1 MEQIIARNKW
11 EKMISGKPYG
21 VNKLVKL
28 TANAELV
35 KRDGNDYPYV
45 SLTGEIS
52 RNDKRFR
59 DPIITC
65 GCIHEEILHHFPQ
78 LAPLAAVHLS
88 AADGQP
94 MHSEANAR
102 FWAGLTKYEPK
113 ANDPSKHPTQTDK
126 KGIFNLS
133 LLAEHLQ
140 TDLNTAQEV
149 RKGLLIG
156 LPWDR
161 ITSDLGL
168 IDLWSTQA
176 GAARRLLIDTKQV
189 ANV

>member
-11 EKMISGKPYG
+11 ERSISGKPYG
-21 VNKLVKL
+21 VAKLVKL
-28 TANAELV
+28 TVNAELV
-35 KRDGNDYPYV
+35 KREGNSYPYF

-65 GCIHEEILHHFPQ
+65 GFLHDEILHYFPQ
-78 LAPLAAVHLS
+78 LAPLAVVHLS

-113 ANDPSKHPTQTDK
+113 ANNPSKHPTETDK

-149 RKGLLIG
+149 RKGLLMG

-161 ITSDLGL
+161 ITADLGL
-168 IDLWSTQA
+168 TELWSKQA
-176 GAARRLLIDTKQV
+176 GAARRLLVDVKQTT
-189 ANV
+189 NV

>member
-11 EKMISGKPYG
+11 ERSISGKPYG
-21 VNKLVKL
+21 VAKLVKI
-28 TANAELV
+28 TVNAELV
-35 KRDGNDYPYV
+35 KIEGNSYPYF

-65 GCIHEEILHHFPQ
+65 GCIHEEILHYFPQ
-78 LAPLAAVHLS
+78 LAPLAVVHLS

-102 FWAGLTKYEPK
+102 YWAGLTKYEPK
-113 ANDPSKHPTQTDK
+113 GNNPSQDPTETDK
-126 KGIFNLS
+126 NGTFNPS
-133 LLAEHLQ
+133 ILARHLQ
-140 TDLNTAQEV
+140 TNEKTAREV
-149 RKGLLIG
+149 RQGFLVG

-161 ITSDLGL
+161 ITADLGL
-168 IDLWSTQA
+168 IELWSTQA
-176 GAARRLLIDTKQV
+176 GAARRLLVDVKQA

>member
-1 MEQIIARNKW
+1 MDQVIARNKW

-21 VNKLVKL
+21 VAKLVKI
-28 TANAELV
+28 TVNAELV
-35 KRDGNDYPYV
+35 KRGGNEYPYF

-59 DPIITC
+59 DPIIAC
-65 GCIHEEILHHFPQ
+65 GCIHDEILHHFPQ

-94 MHSEANAR
+94 MHAEANAR
-102 FWAGLTKYEPK
+102 YWAGLTKYEPK
-113 ANDPSKHPTQTDK
+113 GNNPSQDPTETDEN
-126 KGIFNLS
+126 GTFNPS
-133 LLAEHLQ
+133 ILAKHLQ
-140 TDLNTAQEV
+140 TDETTAREV
-149 RKGLLIG
+149 RKGFLIG

-161 ITSDLGL
+161 ITAHLGL
-168 IDLWSTQA
+168 IELWSKQA
-176 GAARRLLIDTKQV
+176 GAARKLLNDVKQV

>member
-21 VNKLVKL
+21 VAKLVKL
-28 TANAELV
+28 TVNAELV
-35 KRDGNDYPYV
+35 KREGNSYPYF

-65 GCIHEEILHHFPQ
+65 GCIHDEILHYFPQ

-113 ANDPSKHPTQTDK
+113 ANDPSKHPTETDK
-126 KGIFNLS
+126 SGIFNLS

-149 RKGLLIG
+149 RKGLLMG

-161 ITSDLGL
+161 ITADLGL
-168 IDLWSTQA
+168 IDLWSRQA
-176 GAARRLLIDTKQV
+176 AAARALLVDTKEAASV
-189 ANV
+189 

>member
-11 EKMISGKPYG
+11 ERLIDGKPYG
-21 VNKLVKL
+21 VAKLVKI
-28 TANAELV
+28 TVNAELV
-35 KRDGNDYPYV
+35 KRNGNDYPYF

-59 DPIITC
+59 DPVITC
-65 GCIHEEILHHFPQ
+65 GAIHDEILSYFPS
-78 LAPLAAVHLS
+78 LAPLATVHLS

-94 MHSEANAR
+94 MHAEANAR
-102 FWAGLTKYEPK
+102 YWAGLTKYEPK
-113 ANDPSKHPTQTDK
+113 ASNPAKYPTETDK
-126 KGIFNLS
+126 KGIFNLA

-149 RKGLLIG
+149 RKGLLMG

-161 ITSDLGL
+161 ITAELGL
-168 IDLWSTQA
+168 IKLWSKQA
-176 GAARRLLIDTKQV
+176 GAARQLLNDVKQV

>member
-21 VNKLVKL
+21 VDKLVKI
-28 TANAELV
+28 TVNAELV
-35 KRDGNDYPYV
+35 KRNGNSYPYF

-52 RNDKRFR
+52 RNDRRYR
-59 DPIITC
+59 DPIISC
-65 GCIHEEILHHFPQ
+65 GQITDEILHHFPQ
-78 LAPLAAVHLS
+78 LAPLAVVHLS

-102 FWAGLTKYEPK
+102 YWAGLSIYPDGSPMGEYKPRM
-113 ANDPSKHPTQTDK
+113 
-126 KGIFNLS
+126 
-133 LLAEHLQ
+133 LAQHLQ
-140 TDLNTAQEV
+140 ADRKTADEV
-149 RKGLLIG
+149 RQGLLMG
-156 LPWDR
+156 LSWDR
-161 ITSDLGL
+161 ITADLGL

-176 GAARRLLIDTKQV
+176 GAARKLLNDVKAV

>member
-1 MEQIIARNKW
+1 MDQVLARNSW
-11 EKMISGKPYG
+11 EKMISGAPYG
-21 VNKLVKL
+21 VAKPVKI
-28 TANAELV
+28 TAKAELV
-35 KRDGNDYPYV
+35 KRDGNDYAYF

-52 RNDKRFR
+52 RNERRFN

-65 GCIHEEILHHFPQ
+65 GQITDEILHHFPQ

-88 AADGQP
+88 GPDGQP

-102 FWAGLTKYEPK
+102 YWAGLSTYPDGSPMGEFK
-113 ANDPSKHPTQTDK
+113 PSM
-126 KGIFNLS
+126 
-133 LLAEHLQ
+133 LAQHLQ
-140 TDLNTAQEV
+140 ADRKTAEEV
-149 RKGLLIG
+149 REGLLKG

-168 IDLWSTQA
+168 IELWSTQA
-176 GAARRLLIDTKQV
+176 GAARRLLNDVKQA